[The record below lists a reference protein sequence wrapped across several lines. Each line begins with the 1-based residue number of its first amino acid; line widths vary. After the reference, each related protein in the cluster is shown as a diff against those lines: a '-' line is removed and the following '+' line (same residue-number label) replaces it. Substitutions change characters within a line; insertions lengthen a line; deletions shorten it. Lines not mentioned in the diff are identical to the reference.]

1 MRTLHVLPTTDR
13 ADELLGQ
20 LAADRP
26 LSAVVGRHV
35 ITFDRLENELAASAL
50 DGKRR
55 LDDVTRALLV
65 ETVLAAREWTPFEAV
80 VHRRGFRRCVE
91 LFLAEVA
98 HGGARFDEL
107 TRVARRLP
115 GPLAQRVSTLAS
127 IGRVYLETLSH
138 RGLVDPQFALS
149 VACERLTRGG
159 PLPDVLDEIDELHF
173 HDVLD
178 WRPGRLRLLSAVAT
192 ALKARGGRVVVTLPR
207 SERPELA
214 EVLEPALHA
223 IESLEAPVEVQSIAV
238 GVRAPVQAF
247 DAADDE
253 GERREVAGRVASLLA
268 QGASPGD
275 VVVAMRGIQEASA
288 ALHRALSARGVPVR
302 NRRGR
307 RLTGSRVVRL
317 ALLVCRLDRPTV
329 VTRAKVASLVGSS
342 LVDLR
347 GLSESAPSPAQMA
360 RHLREAAVRSRVH
373 DGDGR
378 DGFDAR
384 LERLANALARD
395 GKEHDAARVQRTRA
409 AIAALFQRLDR
420 WPAKATR
427 ARHARELV
435 SLLEALRLPARLRR
449 LGFGTPTGLTHQ
461 PGDDERLQAGLLA
474 FEQASWTAMTQAAR
488 SLAQAAEALG
498 LGDEKVSR
506 SDFAAA
512 LEERC
517 GAESLRTGLTRG
529 AAVELV
535 EPGDLAGRSVPH
547 VFFVGADAD
556 ALPGPSDDQTLL
568 ADDERRLLN
577 KALGRAVF
585 RTTPAAG
592 DASVLPSRQLLRA
605 ADAVLAFAA
614 ATGSLTLS
622 HARADARGR
631 PLAPSALWA
640 VAGTPQPVSLPFV
653 PLDPRLGA
661 RRTADIEARQEA
673 SLARARFFADGSLNE
688 WSGDLSRVRSHLE
701 EKAPGTQDRP
711 LSAGALETF
720 AACAF
725 RWFGTRTLHL
735 DGEADGSQTASPLE
749 SGKLAHAALEAAVR
763 AVVKANLWDH
773 TRMTEALSVG
783 IAAAVAKLDELEP
796 VTVVGHPQLRAVDRE
811 RLLRRLAHLLPKEIE
826 TTAEAGLT
834 PRDFELG
841 FGLPGASLP
850 AFELAGVKLSG
861 RVDRLDVGASGAQ
874 VIDYKSGSA
883 DSNARKLSK
892 DRLLEMEFQLPLYVA
907 ALKALAPGLEG
918 RFVDAAYISLRSG
931 ERSKTLTQALS
942 EPFDDAIARLGEAAS
957 QAVEAIREGRLPPAP
972 KSCDFCELRPVC
984 RIPRPVRST

>member
-20 LAADRP
+20 LATGGS

-35 ITFDRLENELAASAL
+35 LTFDRLENELASSAL
-50 DGKRR
+50 DGRRR
-55 LDDVTRALLV
+55 LDDVTRSLLV
-65 ETVLAAREWTPFEAV
+65 EKVLAAQDWAPFEAV
-80 VHRRGFRRCVE
+80 VNRRGFRRCVE

-98 HGGARFDEL
+98 HGGVGFEDL
-107 TRVARRLP
+107 TRVAKRLP
-115 GPLAQRVSTLAS
+115 GPLAQRVTTLAA
-127 IGRVYLETLSH
+127 IGRACLETLTQ

-149 VACERLTRGG
+149 LACDRLARDGE
-159 PLPDVLDEIDELHF
+159 LPDVLEEIDELHF

-178 WRPGRLRLLSAVAT
+178 WRPGRLRLLAAAAL

-207 SERPELA
+207 SDRPELA
-214 EVLEPALHA
+214 EVLEPALRA
-223 IESLEAPVEVQSIAV
+223 LESLDAPVEVHSAPV

-247 DAADDE
+247 DAADAE
-253 GERREVAGRVASLLA
+253 GERREVADRIAALLA
-268 QGASPGD
+268 EGTSPGD
-275 VVVAMRGIQEASA
+275 IAVAVRGLQEVSA
-288 ALHRALSARGVPVR
+288 ELHRALAARGVPVR

-307 RLTGSRVVRL
+307 RLTQSRVVRL
-317 ALLVCRLDRPTV
+317 SLLLCRLDRPA
-329 VTRAKVASLVGSS
+329 VTTRMRVASLVGSS

-347 GLSESAPSPAQMA
+347 GLSESAPHPARMA
-360 RHLREAAVRSRVH
+360 RHLREAAVRSRVQ

-378 DGFDAR
+378 DGFDSR
-384 LERLANALARD
+384 LERLANALTRD
-395 GKEHDAARVQRTRA
+395 EKTQDAAQVQRTRA

-420 WPAKATR
+420 WPTRATR

-435 SLLEALRLPARLRR
+435 SLLEALRMPARLRR
-449 LGFGTPTGLTHQ
+449 LGFGVPTGETHQ
-461 PGDDERLQAGLLA
+461 PRDDDRLQAGSLA
-474 FEQASWTAMTQAAR
+474 FEQASWTAMTRVAR

-506 SDFAAA
+506 NEFAAA

-577 KALGRAVF
+577 KALGRAAF

-614 ATGSLTLS
+614 ATDSLTLS

-640 VAGTPQPVSLPFV
+640 VAGTPQPASLPFV

-661 RRTADIEARQEA
+661 RQSTSIEARRQA
-673 SLARARFFADGSLNE
+673 SLARARFFADGSTNE
-688 WSGDLSRVRSHLE
+688 WSGDLARVQPRLE
-701 EKAPGTQDRP
+701 AKVPGTEAKP

-720 AACAF
+720 ASCAF
-725 RWFGTRTLHL
+725 RWFGARWLHL
-735 DGEADGSQTASPLE
+735 DGEAEGTQVASPLE

-763 AVVKANLWDH
+763 AVVEADLWDH
-773 TRMTEALSVG
+773 SRITEALSVG
-783 IAAAVAKLDELEP
+783 IAAAVSTLDDLEP
-796 VTVVGHPQLRAVDRE
+796 DTVVGHPQLRAVERE

-826 TTAEAGLT
+826 TTAEVGLT
-834 PRDFELG
+834 PRHFELG
-841 FGLPGASLP
+841 FGLSDASLP
-850 AFELAGVKLSG
+850 AFELAGVRLSG
-861 RVDRLDVGASGAQ
+861 RIDRLDVGASGAQ
-874 VIDYKSGSA
+874 VVDYKSGSA
-883 DSNARKLSK
+883 ESNARKLSK
-892 DRLLEMEFQLPLYVA
+892 DRLLEVEFQLPLYVA
-907 ALKALAPGLEG
+907 ALKALMPELEG

-931 ERSKTLTQALS
+931 DRSKTLTEALT
-942 EPFDDAIARLGEAAS
+942 EPFDEAVTRLGETAR
-957 QAVEAIREGRLPPAP
+957 QAVDSMKAGRLPPAP